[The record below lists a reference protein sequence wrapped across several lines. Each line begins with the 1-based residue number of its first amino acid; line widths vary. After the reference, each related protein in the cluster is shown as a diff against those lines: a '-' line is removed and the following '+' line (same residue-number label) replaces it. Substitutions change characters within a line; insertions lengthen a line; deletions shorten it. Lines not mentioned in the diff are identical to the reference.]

1 MRLSPA
7 RFRIGSAAAVFAV
20 ALLAAPAQAAA
31 QTDTQAQDP
40 PSKPYF
46 NRLLVGA
53 RLSILFNDL
62 MNTETLSSSTSEP
75 VFQLTNAT
83 TSTSNQLGAGGS
95 IEFAL
100 LERLSIALELLYR
113 KAGYKSN
120 LETSLGETDPVVT
133 RKFERTR
140 TDYWDFPLVLR
151 FYDAS
156 RSERPS
162 RTFLEAG
169 FAIRRVTHIR
179 TFSEVLLPDKTS
191 AISEAPAVPRNSTLP
206 GIVLGGGFQLAGSS
220 PVKVI
225 PQIRYTR
232 WLGNTFNSPPTLS
245 RRNQFELL
253 LGIAF

>member
-1 MRLSPA
+1 MSSSPVRLRMRPA
-7 RFRIGSAAAVFAV
+7 LLFVAASV
-20 ALLAAPAQAAA
+20 LAAPASAAA
-31 QTDTQAQDP
+31 QTQSPPQDAP
-40 PSKPYF
+40 AKPYF
-46 NRLLVGA
+46 NRILVGA

-83 TSTSNQLGAGGS
+83 TSTSNQLGAGGAF
-95 IEFAL
+95 EFAL
-100 LERLSIALELLYR
+100 LDRLSIALELLYR

-120 LETSLGETDPVVT
+120 LETSLGEADPVVT

-169 FAIRRVTHIR
+169 LAVRRVTHIR

-191 AISEAPAVPRNSTLP
+191 TISEAPAVPRNSTLP
-206 GIVLGGGFQLAGSS
+206 GVVLGGGFQLAGSS

>member
-1 MRLSPA
+1 MRSSPA
-7 RFRIGSAAAVFAV
+7 RFRTGSAALVLAAT
-20 ALLAAPAQAAA
+20 LLAAPVSAPA
-31 QTDTQAQDP
+31 QTANPPQDAP
-40 PSKPYF
+40 AKPYF

-83 TSTSNQLGAGGS
+83 TSTSNQLGAGGAF
-95 IEFAL
+95 EFAL
-100 LERLSIALELLYR
+100 LERLSVALELLYR

-120 LETSLGETDPVVT
+120 LETSRGETDPVVT
-133 RKFERTR
+133 RRFERTR
-140 TDYWDFPLVLR
+140 TDYWDFPVVVR

-169 FAIRRVTHIR
+169 LAVRRVTHIR

-191 AISEAPAVPRNSTLP
+191 LISEAPAAPRNSTLP

>member
-1 MRLSPA
+1 MQLSPG
-7 RFRIGSAAAVFAV
+7 RFRIRSAAVLVGA
-20 ALLAAPAQAAA
+20 ALLVAPLPLAA
-31 QTDTQAQDP
+31 QPDTSNPDA
-40 PSKPYF
+40 PSKAYF
-46 NRLLVGA
+46 NRILIGA

-75 VFQLTNAT
+75 VFRLTNAT
-83 TSTSNQLGAGGS
+83 TSTSNQLGAGGAF
-95 IEFAL
+95 EFAL
-100 LERLSIALELLYR
+100 LERLSIALELVYR

-133 RKFERTR
+133 RRFERTR
-140 TDYWDFPLVLR
+140 TDYWDLPIVLR

-169 FAIRRVTHIR
+169 LALRRVTHIR

-191 AISEAPAVPRNSTLP
+191 AISEAAAVPRNSTLP
-206 GIVLGGGFQLAGSS
+206 GVVLGGGFQLAGSS

-232 WLGNTFNSPPTLS
+232 WLGNTFNSPPTVS

>member
-1 MRLSPA
+1 MKRVPA
-7 RFRIGSAAAVFAV
+7 RFRIPAAALGLSA
-20 ALLAAPAQAAA
+20 ALLAAPLLAA
-31 QTDTQAQDP
+31 QTEAAGPDA

-46 NRLLVGA
+46 NRILVGA

-62 MNTETLSSSTSEP
+62 MNTETLSGSTSEP
-75 VFQLTNAT
+75 VFSFTNAT
-83 TSTSNQLGAGGS
+83 TSTSNQLGAGGAV
-95 IEFAL
+95 EFAIF
-100 LERLSIALELLYR
+100 ERLSIALEFLYR

-133 RKFERTR
+133 RRFERTR
-140 TDYWDFPLVLR
+140 TDYWDLPVVLR

-156 RSERPS
+156 RSDRPS

-169 FAIRRVTHIR
+169 LALRRVTHIR

-191 AISEAPAVPRNSTLP
+191 AISEAPAVPRNSNLP
-206 GIVLGGGFQLAGSS
+206 GIVLGGGFQLAGGS